1 MAHVYL
7 ELQLPDLRFQVG
19 LHLLQLL
26 DVIRQLVVSLAH
38 GSPFL
43 FGRPSIMPQDLPPP
57 GVRGGAGYAV
67 PVGDLGGAAAPGLEL
82 RHGLHL
88 RLDRQ
93 NALLGI
99 GPAAPALAGR
109 ELVDPAAERL
119 AARVSHGPYR
129 PGEASPM
136 LEVVIDRAPLLLVGI
151 LRLATLPF
159 QEPVAADLV
168 FPPPVAERVAGGV
181 AELRYGVGRAAA
193 EPGERLDG
201 LHSLL
206 CAVHPHGPPGPL
218 FGPGFPPQLRFR
230 AAFVLRRKLQW
241 TAKIKGFVGRCC
253 RVKGR
258 VCRI

>member
-1 MAHVYL
+1 M
-7 ELQLPDLRFQVG
+7 
-19 LHLLQLL
+19 HLLQLL
-26 DVIRQLVVSLAH
+26 DVIRQPVVSPAH

-109 ELVDPAAERL
+109 ELVDPVAERL
-119 AARVSHGPYR
+119 AARVSHGPCR

-218 FGPGFPPQLRFR
+218 FGPGFPPRLR
-230 AAFVLRRKLQW
+230 
-241 TAKIKGFVGRCC
+241 G
-253 RVKGR
+253 VK
-258 VCRI
+258 CS

>member
-1 MAHVYL
+1 
-7 ELQLPDLRFQVG
+7 
-19 LHLLQLL
+19 
-26 DVIRQLVVSLAH
+26 
-38 GSPFL
+38 
-43 FGRPSIMPQDLPPP
+43 MPQDLPPP

-119 AARVSHGPYR
+119 SARVSHGPCR

-159 QEPVAADLV
+159 QEPVAADPV

-201 LHSLL
+201 LHSLR
-206 CAVHPHGPPGPL
+206 CAVHPHGLPGPL
-218 FGPGFPPQLRFR
+218 FGPGFPPQSRSEHLTGSASWCLFLLR
-230 AAFVLRRKLQW
+230 LRNGNLLNA
-241 TAKIKGFVGRCC
+241 TSI
-253 RVKGR
+253 
-258 VCRI
+258 